1 MCHFLIKSNA
11 SVLFTIV
18 MVSYAQ
24 VSSEIISVVATV
36 LHSNDPRREQKHSDD
51 MALVRIGG
59 RLAAKLSVI
68 LLEGRLR
75 DKDYSVWGLVPLII

>member
-51 MALVRIGG
+51 MALVRVDGG
-59 RLAAKLSVI
+59 LAAKFSVN
-68 LLEGRLR
+68 LLEFRLCVEQFYQR
-75 DKDYSVWGLVPLII
+75 VSCPL

>member
-1 MCHFLIKSNA
+1 
-11 SVLFTIV
+11 

-51 MALVRIGG
+51 IALVRVEGG
-59 RLAAKLSVI
+59 LAAKFSVYFA
-68 LLEGRLR
+68 RVSSLR
-75 DKDYSVWGLVPLII
+75 RTVLTNGSRALTYIIQVPFRNI

>member
-59 RLAAKLSVI
+59 RLAAKSSVNFAQ
-68 LLEGRLR
+68 RSSLR
-75 DKDYSVWGLVPLII
+75 WTVLPMGFVPLLI

>member
-51 MALVRIGG
+51 MALVCVDG
-59 RLAAKLSVI
+59 RLAAKFSVN
-68 LLEGRLR
+68 LLEFRLCVEQFNQR
-75 DKDYSVWGLVPLII
+75 VSCPL